1 MPDPPGA
8 LTRLSDLSSMAEGV
22 KYRSLD
28 DEINAA
34 RIHAQKANFSYR
46 VKDRNKKRAVVKCSG
61 HSCPA
66 YTRISLSKNTS
77 NLLWENLRMAIA
89 AKALSK
95 RRGVLKRITGFLL
108 T

>member
-8 LTRLSDLSSMAEGV
+8 LTRLSDLPSMAEGA

-28 DEINAA
+28 DAINAA

-66 YTRISLSKNTS
+66 YTRISLSKKH
-77 NLLWENLRMAIA
+77 EQFVVIQEGMPI
-89 AKALSK
+89 SK
-95 RRGVLKRITGFLL
+95 DIKVKDVRSFFK
-108 T
+108 